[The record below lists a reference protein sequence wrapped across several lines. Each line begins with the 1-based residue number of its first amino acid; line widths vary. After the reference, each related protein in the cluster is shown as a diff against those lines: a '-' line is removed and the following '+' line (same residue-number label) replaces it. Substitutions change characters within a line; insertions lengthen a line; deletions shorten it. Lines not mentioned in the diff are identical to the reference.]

1 MHLLGFIGKRLLWLI
16 PSLLGVI
23 VITFVISHVIP
34 ADPVRLIAGDTATP
48 QQVEALRHS
57 LGFDRSLPVQL
68 VVYVDNLLH
77 GNLGKSLFTNRPV
90 IQDLIGRLPATLE
103 LSIVAMFITVLGG
116 IPLGVISALR
126 RNSLLDHIVRLVT
139 VSGLAIAS
147 FWLGIMLQLA
157 FSMKISWMPLGG
169 RFFGFPPK
177 TVTGLLLVDTLL
189 SGDLSGFWDALRHIA
204 LPAITLAFPLMATV
218 VRFTRSGV
226 LDVSQSPYILHE
238 RAMGFPR
245 GVITWKYLLRNAL
258 ISTITQIGLLFGILL
273 GGTVVVETVF
283 DWPGLGNYAFNA
295 IVQSDYNA
303 IMGFTVWLAAI
314 YMIINLITD
323 VILVFVDPRK
333 SKQ

>member
-1 MHLLGFIGKRLLWLI
+1 MDLLGFIGKRLLWLI

-57 LGFDRSLPVQL
+57 LGFDRPLPLQL
-68 VVYVDNLLH
+68 VVYVDHLLH
-77 GNLGKSLFTNRPV
+77 GDLGKSLFTNRPV
-90 IQDLIGRLPATLE
+90 IQDLVGRLPATLE
-103 LSIVAMFITVLGG
+103 LSIVAMLITILGG

-126 RNSLLDHIVRLVT
+126 RNSILDHIVRVVT

-169 RFFGFPPK
+169 RFSGFPPK

-189 SGDLSGFWDALRHIA
+189 AGDMSGFGDALRHIA
-204 LPAITLAFPLMATV
+204 LPAVTLAFPLLATV

-226 LDVSQSPYILHE
+226 LDVAQSSYILHE

-245 GVITWKYLLRNAL
+245 SVITWKYLLRNAL

-283 DWPGLGNYAFNA
+283 DWPGLGNYAFSA

-303 IMGFTVWLAAI
+303 IMGFTLWLAAI
-314 YMIINLITD
+314 YMVVNLITD
-323 VILVFVDPRK
+323 VILALVDPRK